1 MYNQGVLRTSD
12 SVQADED
19 SEEYGNIA
27 KCYPRDKSP
36 GLAIVTYLPSATK
49 TEPVFGACGEQKTG
63 NFPATGCWAVPFK
76 AKKLL
81 ALAIFVEWKL
91 PFIHNDL
98 QALIEIAI
106 LAGLIVANVFIYYFL
121 ARS

>member
-1 MYNQGVLRTSD
+1 ML
-12 SVQADED
+12 
-19 SEEYGNIA
+19 
-27 KCYPRDKSP
+27 
-36 GLAIVTYLPSATK
+36 TYLENLKQARETILESSA
-49 TEPVFGACGEQKTG
+49 GTG
-63 NFPATGCWAVPFK
+63 VYLGRTPPNKQSANASRWAVPCK

-121 ARS
+121 VRS

>member
-1 MYNQGVLRTSD
+1 VKRNLTLAPPDRLRRGYAAAFWQVLWLGGII
-12 SVQADED
+12 VLL
-19 SEEYGNIA
+19 
-27 KCYPRDKSP
+27 SP
-36 GLAIVTYLPSATK
+36 AAG
-49 TEPVFGACGEQKTG
+49 EPFR
-63 NFPATGCWAVPFK
+63 WAVPCK

-121 ARS
+121 VRS